1 MPLATDTLGNTV
13 QIGRLGM
20 SQNLS
25 TSATAAHTAA
35 VASSAFA
42 VRVTPSTDTQIAIGT
57 GAVATTSSTMIRAN
71 QTEYFAIAAGERVS
85 AVSASAGTL
94 NVAEIV

>member
-1 MPLATDTLGNTV
+1 MPLPKDSMGNTV
-13 QIGRLGM
+13 QVGRLGT

-25 TSATAAHTAA
+25 TTSTAAHTAA
-35 VASSAFA
+35 VASSAYA
-42 VRVTPSTDTQIAIGT
+42 VRVTPSTDTQIAIGV
-57 GAVATTSSTMIRAN
+57 GAVATTSSVMLRAN

-94 NVAEIV
+94 NIAEIL